1 MNIVITVINTTV
13 NVLSTFIL
21 IYSLLSL
28 ILGPFHPIRQAMSQA
43 VEPML
48 TPIRKIVPAIGGLDF
63 SPLILMVAIQIV
75 GSLLVAILRS
85 FT

>member
-21 IYSLLSL
+21 IYSLLSF
-28 ILGPFHPIRQAMSQA
+28 ILGPFHPIRQAMSQV

-63 SPLILMVAIQIV
+63 SPLILMVAIQVV
-75 GSLLVAILRS
+75 GSLLVAVLRS
-85 FT
+85 LS